1 MALVT
6 GNLARIG
13 WKKMERAGLKDYFR
27 FGAFAGM
34 APTRAALARLAIR
47 RAHAEGW
54 IARDA
59 RIALIG
65 DAPSDILAAKANRAR
80 AVAVPHRHLGA
91 GGTGRPPARSAAGR
105 LSDLRLDMLLDS

>member
-13 WKKMERAGLKDYFR
+13 WKKMERAGLKGYFR

-47 RAHAEGW
+47 RARAEGW

-65 DAPSDILAAKANRAR
+65 DAPSDILAAKAESRPR
-80 AVAVPHRHLGA
+80 RSGPHRNLRCRRNWPHH
-91 GGTGRPPARSAAGR
+91 RPISC
-105 LSDLRLDMLLDS
+105 STI